1 MQDDK
6 IIPFLSTERFRPIA
20 AGMGQA
26 VFERTVG
33 RRKANGE
40 FEHWGDVADRVAR
53 GNASLASP
61 DHQAAEYAAL
71 RRHLRNANILMSG
84 RHLQH
89 GDAEQKHRPLEVFS
103 NCSTSATSFLLF
115 YLLLNGSGVGRC
127 YDDAMMLID
136 YDYAPNP
143 RCVLDETHPDFDPQI
158 HESRRDARHKYG
170 DSKSV
175 LWHEVADSRE
185 GWAKALEFWEIA
197 AFEKIHSHKMLVLD
211 FSKVRPSGSPI
222 GGMQNRPSSG
232 PVPLMGAFNKAATL
246 KGSGIPRWR
255 QAMYVDHHFAECV
268 LVGGARRAAR
278 MSTKHWSDLS
288 VLDFIT
294 VKRPIEYDGM
304 AEDAIIALRK
314 ASPIAPSSFLWSSNN
329 SVTVDDE
336 FWLLVNS
343 EQTDAMAQ
351 HAKKVFDLI
360 CMASY
365 ADGTGE
371 PGFINS
377 HKLVQN
383 DAGWSDLSRGDFVS
397 SKLYQVEDNTQIL
410 LSKLAKR
417 VKSKKYK
424 MIVNP
429 CSEISLNVLGGFCVL
444 ADVVPFHCADLD
456 EAEDA
461 FRVAT
466 RALIRVNTMDS
477 VYDKEVKRTN
487 RIGVGMT
494 GVHEFAWKFFQ
505 FGFRDLIDEEKS
517 KPFWLTLARF
527 NRAVHDEAVAYSKA
541 LGMHVPHTMTTIKPA
556 GSTSKLYLLTE
567 GWHLPTM
574 KEFLRWVQFRSDD
587 PLVKTYQEA
596 GYPMRELKTYTGTTI
611 VGFPTA
617 PMITTISP
625 LVSRPF
631 SVINCIVFS
640 VVV

>member
-1 MQDDK
+1 
-6 IIPFLSTERFRPIA
+6 
-20 AGMGQA
+20 
-26 VFERTVG
+26 
-33 RRKANGE
+33 
-40 FEHWGDVADRVAR
+40 
-53 GNASLASP
+53 
-61 DHQAAEYAAL
+61 
-71 RRHLRNANILMSG
+71 
-84 RHLQH
+84 
-89 GDAEQKHRPLEVFS
+89 
-103 NCSTSATSFLLF
+103 
-115 YLLLNGSGVGRC
+115 
-127 YDDAMMLID
+127 
-136 YDYAPNP
+136 
-143 RCVLDETHPDFDPQI
+143 
-158 HESRRDARHKYG
+158 
-170 DSKSV
+170 
-175 LWHEVADSRE
+175 
-185 GWAKALEFWEIA
+185 
-197 AFEKIHSHKMLVLD
+197 
-211 FSKVRPSGSPI
+211 
-222 GGMQNRPSSG
+222 
-232 PVPLMGAFNKAATL
+232 
-246 KGSGIPRWR
+246 
-255 QAMYVDHHFAECV
+255 
-268 LVGGARRAAR
+268 

-617 PMITTISP
+617 PMITTIGMGDKLVMAAEATPEEQFQWLMLGEKYWIHGTDEAGEPVTENYGNQISYTMKFSP
-625 LVSRPF
+625 DRVTSVDYKQMILRYQSQIRCCAMMPQTDVSSYEYQPEQMISTAEYRRIVANIRMADLVEDVAKEHIDCASGACPVDFNSDRK
-631 SVINCIVFS
+631 VLVG
-640 VVV
+640 